1 MKNRIFGGYVIS
13 ILPKLGEMLGGL
25 HLDLWVKNGPLS
37 ALQSALRRGPRIFVL
52 GADPKPE
59 VVFPK
64 FFIRFCRSQPS
75 VKYGEGTKSM
85 SYIVKE
91 KS

>member
-1 MKNRIFGGYVIS
+1 M
-13 ILPKLGEMLGGL
+13 LPKLGEVLGGL
-25 HLDLWVKNGPLS
+25 HVDLRVKVGPLS
-37 ALQSALRRGPRIFVL
+37 ALQSALRSCRRIFVL

-64 FFIRFCRSQPS
+64 FFVRFCRSQPG